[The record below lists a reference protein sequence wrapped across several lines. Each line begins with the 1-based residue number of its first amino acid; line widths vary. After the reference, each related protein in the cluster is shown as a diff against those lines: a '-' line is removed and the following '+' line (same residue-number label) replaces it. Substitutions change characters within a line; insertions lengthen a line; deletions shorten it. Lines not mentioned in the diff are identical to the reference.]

1 VNSDRLLIIGIPAL
15 VAVLVHLFFVIV
27 MEGGW
32 TVAAP
37 TVSAKPQVIQASL
50 VSLSKP
56 DQAVAKSTSKP
67 KPKPK
72 PKPNPKPQPRPK
84 SESAQAPEPKP
95 IPRPDPVIPEAVS
108 ADDNKTSTENQL
120 ARLQKELLDGLMDLP
135 EAEGQ
140 VLADEVSE
148 VQQVAALM
156 QARIAQN
163 WRRPPSARNGMEVL
177 LEISL
182 VPTGDVVGISVS
194 SSSGSIAFD
203 RSAIAAVERV
213 AQFSEVAVLPISDF
227 ERYFRRFPLRF
238 KPEDLRY

>member
-72 PKPNPKPQPRPK
+72 PKPQPRPK
-84 SESAQAPEPKP
+84 SESAKAPEPKP
-95 IPRPDPVIPEAVS
+95 IPRPDPIIPEPVS

-156 QARIAQN
+156 QARITQN

-182 VPTGDVVGISVS
+182 VPTGDVVGISVL

>member
-1 VNSDRLLIIGIPAL
+1 MNSDRLLIIGIPAL

-72 PKPNPKPQPRPK
+72 PKPQPRPK
-84 SESAQAPEPKP
+84 SESAKAPEPKP
-95 IPRPDPVIPEAVS
+95 IPRPDPVIPEPVS

-156 QARIAQN
+156 QARITQN

-182 VPTGDVVGISVS
+182 VPTGDVVGISVL

>member
-1 VNSDRLLIIGIPAL
+1 MNSDRLLIIGIPAL

-72 PKPNPKPQPRPK
+72 PQPRPK
-84 SESAQAPEPKP
+84 SESAKAPEPKP
-95 IPRPDPVIPEAVS
+95 IPRPDPIIPEPVS

-156 QARIAQN
+156 QARITQN

-182 VPTGDVVGISVS
+182 VPTGDVVGISVL

>member
-1 VNSDRLLIIGIPAL
+1 MNSDRLLIIGIPAL

-56 DQAVAKSTSKP
+56 DQTVAKPTSKP

-72 PKPNPKPQPRPK
+72 PKSKPKP
-84 SESAQAPEPKP
+84 ESVKALEPKP
-95 IPRPDPVIPEAVS
+95 IPRPDPITPEPVS

-120 ARLQKELLDGLMDLP
+120 ARLQKELLDGLIDLP

-140 VLADEVSE
+140 ALAEEVSE

-156 QARIAQN
+156 QARITQN

>member
-1 VNSDRLLIIGIPAL
+1 MNSDRLLIIGIPAL

-95 IPRPDPVIPEAVS
+95 IPRPDPVIPEPVS

-140 VLADEVSE
+140 VLADEVGE
-148 VQQVAALM
+148 VQCVAGFM
-156 QARIAQN
+156 QARITQS
-163 WRRPPSARNGMEVL
+163 WLLPPSARNGMEVW

-182 VPTGDVVGISVS
+182 VPTGDVVGISVL
-194 SSSGSIAFD
+194 SSSGSIACD

>member
-1 VNSDRLLIIGIPAL
+1 MNSDRLLIIGIPAL

-72 PKPNPKPQPRPK
+72 PKPQPRPK
-84 SESAQAPEPKP
+84 SESAKAPEPKP
-95 IPRPDPVIPEAVS
+95 IPRPDPIIPEPVS

-156 QARIAQN
+156 QARITQN

-182 VPTGDVVGISVS
+182 VPTGDVVGISVL

>member
-1 VNSDRLLIIGIPAL
+1 MNSDRLLIIGIPAL

-56 DQAVAKSTSKP
+56 DQALAKSTSKP

-72 PKPNPKPQPRPK
+72 PQPRPK
-84 SESAQAPEPKP
+84 SESAKAPEPKP
-95 IPRPDPVIPEAVS
+95 IPRPDPIIPEPVS

-156 QARIAQN
+156 QARITQN

-182 VPTGDVVGISVS
+182 VPTGDVVGISVL

>member
-15 VAVLVHLFFVIV
+15 VAVLVHLFFVIA

-72 PKPNPKPQPRPK
+72 PNPKPQPRPK

-95 IPRPDPVIPEAVS
+95 IPRPDPVIPEPVS
-108 ADDNKTSTENQL
+108 ADDNKMSTENQL

>member
-1 VNSDRLLIIGIPAL
+1 MNSDRLLIIGIPAL

-67 KPKPK
+67 KPKP
-72 PKPNPKPQPRPK
+72 QARPK
-84 SESAQAPEPKP
+84 SESARAPEPKP
-95 IPRPDPVIPEAVS
+95 IPRPDPIIPEPVS

-120 ARLQKELLDGLMDLP
+120 ARLQKELLDGLMNLP

-156 QARIAQN
+156 QARITQN

-182 VPTGDVVGISVS
+182 VPTGDVVGISVL

>member
-1 VNSDRLLIIGIPAL
+1 MDRRGANCLSKAAGYTGIAR
-15 VAVLVHLFFVIV
+15 VLVKAGSD
-27 MEGGW
+27 GGK
-32 TVAAP
+32 A
-37 TVSAKPQVIQASL
+37 QV
-50 VSLSKP
+50 KT
-56 DQAVAKSTSKP
+56 KSQSQSQR
-67 KPKPK
+67 
-72 PKPNPKPQPRPK
+72 PKPQPKP
-84 SESAQAPEPKP
+84 ESVKALEPKP
-95 IPRPDPVIPEAVS
+95 IPRPDPITPEPVS

-140 VLADEVSE
+140 ALAEEVSE

-156 QARIAQN
+156 QARITQN

>member
-1 VNSDRLLIIGIPAL
+1 MNSDRLLIIGIPAL

-56 DQAVAKSTSKP
+56 DQTVAKPRSKP

-72 PKPNPKPQPRPK
+72 PKPQPKP
-84 SESAQAPEPKP
+84 ESVKALEPKL
-95 IPRPDPVIPEAVS
+95 IPRPDPITPEPVS
-108 ADDNKTSTENQL
+108 ADDNKTSTGNQL

-140 VLADEVSE
+140 ALAEEMSE

-156 QARIAQN
+156 QARITQN

>member
-15 VAVLVHLFFVIV
+15 VAVLVHLFFVIA

-72 PKPNPKPQPRPK
+72 PNPKPQPRPK

-95 IPRPDPVIPEAVS
+95 IPRPDPVIPEPVS

>member
-1 VNSDRLLIIGIPAL
+1 MNSDRLLIIGIPAL

-72 PKPNPKPQPRPK
+72 PKPQPRPK
-84 SESAQAPEPKP
+84 SESAKAPEPKP
-95 IPRPDPVIPEAVS
+95 IPRPDPVIPEPVS

-156 QARIAQN
+156 QARITQN

>member
-95 IPRPDPVIPEAVS
+95 IPRPDPVIPEPVS

-156 QARIAQN
+156 QARITQN

-182 VPTGDVVGISVS
+182 VPTGDVVGISVL

>member
-1 VNSDRLLIIGIPAL
+1 MNSDRLLIIGIPAL

-56 DQAVAKSTSKP
+56 DQTAAKPRSKP

-72 PKPNPKPQPRPK
+72 PKP
-84 SESAQAPEPKP
+84 ESVKALEPKP
-95 IPRPDPVIPEAVS
+95 IPRPDPITPEPVS

-120 ARLQKELLDGLMDLP
+120 ARLQKELLDGLIDLP

-140 VLADEVSE
+140 ALAEEVSE

-156 QARIAQN
+156 QARITQN

>member
-67 KPKPK
+67 KPKP
-72 PKPNPKPQPRPK
+72 QARPK
-84 SESAQAPEPKP
+84 SESARAPEPKP
-95 IPRPDPVIPEAVS
+95 IPRPDPIIPEPVS

-120 ARLQKELLDGLMDLP
+120 ARLQKELLDGLMNLP

-156 QARIAQN
+156 QARITQN

-182 VPTGDVVGISVS
+182 VPTGDVVGISVL

>member
-1 VNSDRLLIIGIPAL
+1 MNSDRLLIIGIPAL

-56 DQAVAKSTSKP
+56 DQTVAKPKSKP

-72 PKPNPKPQPRPK
+72 PKLKP
-84 SESAQAPEPKP
+84 ESVKALEPKP
-95 IPRPDPVIPEAVS
+95 IPRPDPIIPEPVS

-140 VLADEVSE
+140 ALAEEVSE

-156 QARIAQN
+156 QARITQN

>member
-56 DQAVAKSTSKP
+56 DQTVAKPRSKP

-72 PKPNPKPQPRPK
+72 PKPQPKP
-84 SESAQAPEPKP
+84 ESVKALEPKP
-95 IPRPDPVIPEAVS
+95 IPGPDPITPEPVS
-108 ADDNKTSTENQL
+108 ADDHKTSTENQL

-140 VLADEVSE
+140 ALAEEVSE

-156 QARIAQN
+156 QARITQN

>member
-1 VNSDRLLIIGIPAL
+1 MNSDRLLIIGIPAL

-50 VSLSKP
+50 VSLSKS
-56 DQAVAKSTSKP
+56 DQTAAKPTSKP

-72 PKPNPKPQPRPK
+72 PKPKSKP
-84 SESAQAPEPKP
+84 ESVKALEPKP
-95 IPRPDPVIPEAVS
+95 IPRPDPIIPEPVS

-120 ARLQKELLDGLMDLP
+120 ARLQQELLDGLMDLP

-140 VLADEVSE
+140 ALAEEVSE

-156 QARIAQN
+156 QARITQN